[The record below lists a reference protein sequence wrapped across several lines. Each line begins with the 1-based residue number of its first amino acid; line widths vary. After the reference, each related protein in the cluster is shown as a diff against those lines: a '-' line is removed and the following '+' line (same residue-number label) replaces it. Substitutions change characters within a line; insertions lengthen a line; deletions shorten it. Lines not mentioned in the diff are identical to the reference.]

1 MARVFLA
8 KRESA
13 TSATA
18 LEALDEFILEELRR
32 LASLPA
38 MPADTSAAGQFV
50 AEWKVFAQGEE
61 WKNYLR
67 TASAKDVKLAWRQWL
82 AFGGKRDRA
91 VPLVASPTREDAVA
105 AVAKVGVARLD
116 RVLSRTAA
124 EQLRTFITDRRDQT
138 VARAAKDAAA
148 GARELSRVLSPSDGG
163 DKEATRWDIRLPWDA
178 PVEAAVREMLK
189 AGGLLA
195 GALHTLSGGNEAE
208 LVECAAII
216 SAEGAAPQI
225 VHSDTIPSDG
235 PQLLTAFIA
244 LQEVV
249 PHMGPTRF
257 LPYTHSGPL
266 SASAHMGVARDEPG
280 FCEKS
285 CSVSALHMAVGD
297 CTLYDSRLLHCGG
310 PHRPPLPSIPSVE
323 RVLFYVSFRYVDAS
337 KRSRRAEDSI
347 LPAVADLHMRL
358 GELSS
363 GVD

>member
-1 MARVFLA
+1 MA

-18 LEALDEFILEELRR
+18 LEILDEFILEELRR

-38 MPADTSAAGQFV
+38 MPADTSAAGHFV
-50 AEWKVFAQGEE
+50 AEWKVFAQREE
-61 WKNYLR
+61 WKDYLR
-67 TASAKDVKLAWRQWL
+67 GASGKDVKLAWRQWL

-91 VPLVASPTREDAVA
+91 VPLVASLTCEDAVA
-105 AVAKVGVARLD
+105 AVEKVGVARLD
-116 RVLSRTAA
+116 CVLSRTAA

-178 PVEAAVREMLK
+178 PVEVAVREMLK

-244 LQEVV
+244 LQEII

-280 FCEKS
+280 FYEKS
-285 CSVSALHMAVGD
+285 HSSVSALHMNVGD

-310 PHRPPLPSIPSVE
+310 PHHPPHPSVPSVE

-337 KRSRRAEDSI
+337 KCSRRAEDSI
-347 LPAVADLHMRL
+347 LPAVAELHMRL

-363 GVD
+363 GMG